1 MFSGDPIGHCYKTNA
16 PRLKSN
22 KESGEERLQPSKE
35 ENVEMKGV
43 KRDSSGAAVMSSGAV
58 ISLTNSDLDAAVSER
73 EFDQH
78 LSSDE
83 RLVEGSEPKT
93 EDQPKVM
100 GLQVRKHLVLDIL
113 LSFFD

>member
-16 PRLKSN
+16 PKLKSN
-22 KESGEERLQPSKE
+22 KERGDERLQPSKE

-43 KRDSSGAAVMSSGAV
+43 KRDSTGAAVISSGAV
-58 ISLTNSDLDAAVSER
+58 ISGAVGER
-73 EFDQH
+73 EFDPH
-78 LSSDE
+78 LSSGK
-83 RLVEGSEPKT
+83 RLVEELEPKT

>member
-16 PRLKSN
+16 PKLKSD
-22 KESGEERLQPSKE
+22 KESGDERLQPPSE

-43 KRDSSGAAVMSSGAV
+43 KRDSSGATVMSSGAV
-58 ISLTNSDLDAAVSER
+58 ISLTNSDLDAVSER
-73 EFDQH
+73 EFDPL

-83 RLVEGSEPKT
+83 RLVEGSEPKP

>member
-1 MFSGDPIGHCYKTNA
+1 M
-16 PRLKSN
+16 
-22 KESGEERLQPSKE
+22 QPSKE
-35 ENVEMKGV
+35 ENVEVKGV
-43 KRDSSGAAVMSSGAV
+43 KRDSTGMVVTSSGAV

-83 RLVEGSEPKT
+83 RLVEGSEPKS

>member
-16 PRLKSN
+16 PKLKSD
-22 KESGEERLQPSKE
+22 KESGDERLQPPSE
-35 ENVEMKGV
+35 ENDEVKGV

-58 ISLTNSDLDAAVSER
+58 MSLTNGDLGAVSER

-83 RLVEGSEPKT
+83 RLVEESDPKS

-100 GLQVRKHLVLDIL
+100 GLQVRKHLF
-113 LSFFD
+113 SYFH

>member
-22 KESGEERLQPSKE
+22 KESGDERLQPPSE

-58 ISLTNSDLDAAVSER
+58 ISLTKTIVDAVDETPDKP
-73 EFDQH
+73 EFGPH
-78 LSSDE
+78 LSSDNG
-83 RLVEGSEPKT
+83 LVEESEPKP

-100 GLQVRKHLVLDIL
+100 GLQV
-113 LSFFD
+113 